1 LFNDIFDPQ
10 FDWPMDY
17 RTLISFMNEK
27 FKEEANTN
35 QSGLNWAQS
44 NVRSYYKVET
54 KTTLST
60 NTIVINKFEVDSNTY
75 STITTTSND
84 VLLAS
89 NNTIRIQISKQTQS
103 HYDYELELNESKRR
117 IKLLKPEFV
126 TSVEEEFRRVI
137 R

>member
-1 LFNDIFDPQ
+1 
-10 FDWPMDY
+10 
-17 RTLISFMNEK
+17 MNEK

-35 QSGLNWAQS
+35 QSGLSWAQS

-60 NTIVINKFEVDSNTY
+60 NTIVVNKFEVDSNTY

-89 NNTIRIQISKQTQS
+89 NNTIRIEISKQTQS

-126 TSVEEEFRRVI
+126 NSVEEEFRRVI

>member
-1 LFNDIFDPQ
+1 
-10 FDWPMDY
+10 
-17 RTLISFMNEK
+17 
-27 FKEEANTN
+27 
-35 QSGLNWAQS
+35 
-44 NVRSYYKVET
+44 
-54 KTTLST
+54 
-60 NTIVINKFEVDSNTY
+60 
-75 STITTTSND
+75 